1 MRRKPEGAPTW
12 EPPIAFASA
21 PPMASIALA
30 LDDPIVPVQLQVILH
45 AVGTARVVDLPQL
58 IVGIVLVVVDLDLL
72 PGRVALGHHPSSDA
86 ATILVHGHAFEIGR
100 GRGRAR

>member
-45 AVGTARVVDLPQL
+45 AVGTARVVDLPHL
-58 IVGIVLVVVDLDLL
+58 IVGIVIVVVELDLL
-72 PGRVALGHHPSSDA
+72 PGRVALGPQHSFDA
-86 ATILVHGHAFEIGR
+86 APLFVHG
-100 GRGRAR
+100 RATGAGSRQPSH